1 MKLTNNI
8 VEKVFKDFLPLSIV
22 KDEGF
27 RSLMAETE
35 SRFSLP
41 TRKPLWY
48 IIYNTCFL
56 QESFRSSKRES
67 ATVQTEV
74 WGGLLSSCITS
85 L

>member
-48 IIYNTCFL
+48 TVIPVFYKKASDLVKEKVLLYKQKYGVVF
-56 QESFRSSKRES
+56 S
-67 ATVQTEV
+67 AVA
-74 WGGLLSSCITS
+74 
-85 L
+85 